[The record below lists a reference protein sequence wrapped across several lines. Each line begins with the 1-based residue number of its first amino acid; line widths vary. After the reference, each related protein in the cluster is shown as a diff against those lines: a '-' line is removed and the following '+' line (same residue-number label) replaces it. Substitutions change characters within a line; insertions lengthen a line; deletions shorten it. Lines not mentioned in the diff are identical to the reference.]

1 MEIRLSPEV
10 EAIVERDVA
19 SGRYASVEEY
29 IAEAVELLHERQE
42 WLGESNDELRASL
55 EAAWQEAERG
65 ELMDEDEVRREMQAM
80 KAEFIA
86 RQPAA

>member
-1 MEIRLSPEV
+1 MKIELSPEV
-10 EAIVERDVA
+10 EAIVERDLA
-19 SGRYASVEEY
+19 SGRYSSVAEY
-29 IAEAVELLHERQE
+29 IAEAVDALHERQQ
-42 WLGESNDELRASL
+42 LRSESQAEVGAGL

-80 KAEFIA
+80 KADFLG